1 MVKLADVVGPRG
13 GGKDGWV
20 TEAAQQRRPRA
31 DWIEDKDTRAFP
43 SLRDIHGTYTFS
55 RFNANHQG

>member
-1 MVKLADVVGPRG
+1 MVKLADIVGPRG

-31 DWIEDKDTRAFP
+31 DWIEDKYTRAFP
-43 SLRDIHGTYTFS
+43 SLRDTHGTYTCS